1 MKKITLSLL
10 LLTSTMSL
18 KAQTP
23 ILDSVIMGTGYAN
36 EVYYTLEAGTKSQHA
51 ASDWHLGFS
60 TNVYSGTIMINA
72 GLTSSGPGLPGATL
86 AIWPNGTNADFESVD
101 TVGYSTWRKL
111 INDSLTFEIGAFNQN
126 STGGYDYGW
135 GSYNM
140 STHIMSGD
148 SVYIYK
154 FGNRAY
160 KIDIIKKELGTITL
174 RYADVSSNTAGTEVV
189 IPAATYSG
197 KNFVFFNLVDG
208 QIKDRELAGWDL
220 WATKYHDM
228 YNTVIP
234 DQEVTGIL
242 TNPKWEVSV
251 VNVGA
256 GNQASHTDYT
266 MGSYVNHKNEI
277 GQSYKSLAG
286 ISWTVT
292 NSKVYYL
299 QNAEGD
305 IWKWYPTKFVGTS
318 EGKTVFYKQKVAFA
332 GLTEEGTQFVEIFPN
347 PAQDQLTIAF
357 DSKASTADIIVRNQM
372 GQVVAFENINTT
384 SGINQQKLD
393 ISALTKGVYFV
404 EINQNGIATVKNVV
418 KY

>member
-1 MKKITLSLL
+1 M
-10 LLTSTMSL
+10 
-18 KAQTP
+18 AP
-23 ILDSVIMGTGYAN
+23 
-36 EVYYTLEAGTKSQHA
+36 
-51 ASDWHLGFS
+51 
-60 TNVYSGTIMINA
+60 NV
-72 GLTSSGPGLPGATL
+72 L
-86 AIWPNGTNADFESVD
+86 
-101 TVGYSTWRKL
+101 
-111 INDSLTFEIGAFNQN
+111 
-126 STGGYDYGW
+126 TGGL
-135 GSYNM
+135 
-140 STHIMSGD
+140 IC
-148 SVYIYK
+148 
-154 FGNRAY
+154 
-160 KIDIIKKELGTITL
+160 
-174 RYADVSSNTAGTEVV
+174 EVE
-189 IPAATYSG
+189 IPAANYSG

-228 YNTVIP
+228 YNVVIP

-266 MGSYVNHKNEI
+266 MGNYVDHKNEI
-277 GQSYKSLAG
+277 GQSYKTLVG